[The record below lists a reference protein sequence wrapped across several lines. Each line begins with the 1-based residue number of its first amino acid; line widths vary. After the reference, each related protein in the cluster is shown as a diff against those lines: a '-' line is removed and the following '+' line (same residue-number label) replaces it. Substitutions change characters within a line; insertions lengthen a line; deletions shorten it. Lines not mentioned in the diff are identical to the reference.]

1 MVIPCYLI
9 SIRKLVRGLI
19 MEEIIFEN
27 EIAYK
32 TKYDGYYVTK
42 SGKVITTKVKGG
54 QGRINIFQPREHC
67 YKVDKDG
74 YLEVCL
80 SFIENN
86 RHIRKYYRVH
96 RLVYETLMGDIP
108 QELTIDHIDA
118 NPQNNSI
125 ENLQILTRENNTR
138 KALKNKKSPKRF
150 MYQLYKNNIY
160 VGTFDRKELGKN
172 IGLKGKDFYQDTNN
186 KKQLLLQGYQ
196 WNLESVEDIER
207 IS

>member
-1 MVIPCYLI
+1 
-9 SIRKLVRGLI
+9 

-138 KALKNKKSPKRF
+138 KA
-150 MYQLYKNNIY
+150 
-160 VGTFDRKELGKN
+160 
-172 IGLKGKDFYQDTNN
+172 
-186 KKQLLLQGYQ
+186 
-196 WNLESVEDIER
+196 
-207 IS
+207 

>member
-118 NPQNNSI
+118 NSQNNSI

-196 WNLESVEDIER
+196 WNLI
-207 IS
+207 

>member
-160 VGTFDRKELGKN
+160 VGTFDRKELEKN

-196 WNLESVEDIER
+196 WNLI
-207 IS
+207 

>member
-1 MVIPCYLI
+1 MVTPCYLI

-196 WNLESVEDIER
+196 WNLI
-207 IS
+207 

>member
-9 SIRKLVRGLI
+9 SIIKLVRGLI

-160 VGTFDRKELGKN
+160 VGTLDRKELGKN

-196 WNLESVEDIER
+196 WNLI
-207 IS
+207 

>member
-86 RHIRKYYRVH
+86 QHIRKYYRVH

-196 WNLESVEDIER
+196 WNLI
-207 IS
+207 

>member
-160 VGTFDRKELGKN
+160 VGTFDRKELAKN

-196 WNLESVEDIER
+196 WNLI
-207 IS
+207 

>member
-54 QGRINIFQPREHC
+54 QGRINMFQPREHC

-196 WNLESVEDIER
+196 WNLI
-207 IS
+207 

>member
-27 EIAYK
+27 EIAYT

-80 SFIENN
+80 SFIEKN

-196 WNLESVEDIER
+196 WNLI
-207 IS
+207 

>member
-67 YKVDKDG
+67 YKVD
-74 YLEVCL
+74 
-80 SFIENN
+80 I
-86 RHIRKYYRVH
+86 
-96 RLVYETLMGDIP
+96 
-108 QELTIDHIDA
+108 
-118 NPQNNSI
+118 
-125 ENLQILTRENNTR
+125 
-138 KALKNKKSPKRF
+138 
-150 MYQLYKNNIY
+150 
-160 VGTFDRKELGKN
+160 
-172 IGLKGKDFYQDTNN
+172 
-186 KKQLLLQGYQ
+186 
-196 WNLESVEDIER
+196 
-207 IS
+207 

>member
-80 SFIENN
+80 SFVENN

-196 WNLESVEDIER
+196 WNLI
-207 IS
+207 

>member
-32 TKYDGYYVTK
+32 TKYDGYYVAK

-196 WNLESVEDIER
+196 WNLI
-207 IS
+207 

>member
-1 MVIPCYLI
+1 MVISCYLI
-9 SIRKLVRGLI
+9 SIIKLVRGLI

-80 SFIENN
+80 SFIEKN

-96 RLVYETLMGDIP
+96 RLAYETLMGDIP

-196 WNLESVEDIER
+196 WNLI
-207 IS
+207 

>member
-19 MEEIIFEN
+19 MEKIIFEN

-196 WNLESVEDIER
+196 WNLI
-207 IS
+207 

>member
-80 SFIENN
+80 SFIKNN

-96 RLVYETLMGDIP
+96 RLVYETLIGDIP

-196 WNLESVEDIER
+196 WNLI
-207 IS
+207 

>member
-1 MVIPCYLI
+1 
-9 SIRKLVRGLI
+9 
-19 MEEIIFEN
+19 MEKIIFEN

-186 KKQLLLQGYQ
+186 KEQLLLQGYQ
-196 WNLESVEDIER
+196 WNLI
-207 IS
+207 

>member
-1 MVIPCYLI
+1 MLSNFHKKI
-9 SIRKLVRGLI
+9 SERFNYG
-19 MEEIIFEN
+19 ENIFEN

-74 YLEVCL
+74 YLELCL

-196 WNLESVEDIER
+196 WNLI
-207 IS
+207 

>member
-27 EIAYK
+27 EIAYT

-80 SFIENN
+80 SFIEKN

-96 RLVYETLMGDIP
+96 RLIYETLIGDIP

-196 WNLESVEDIER
+196 WNLI
-207 IS
+207 

>member
-19 MEEIIFEN
+19 MKEIIFEN

-80 SFIENN
+80 SFIKNN

-108 QELTIDHIDA
+108 QELTTDHIDA

-196 WNLESVEDIER
+196 WNLI
-207 IS
+207 

>member
-1 MVIPCYLI
+1 
-9 SIRKLVRGLI
+9 

-80 SFIENN
+80 SFIKNN

-196 WNLESVEDIER
+196 WNLI
-207 IS
+207 

>member
-19 MEEIIFEN
+19 MKEIIFEN

-80 SFIENN
+80 SFIKNN

-196 WNLESVEDIER
+196 WNLI
-207 IS
+207 

>member
-27 EIAYK
+27 KIAYK

-172 IGLKGKDFYQDTNN
+172 IGLKVKTSIKIQTIKSNYYFKVING
-186 KKQLLLQGYQ
+186 
-196 WNLESVEDIER
+196 I
-207 IS
+207 

>member
-19 MEEIIFEN
+19 MKEIIFEN

-42 SGKVITTKVKGG
+42 SGKVITIKVKGG

-80 SFIENN
+80 SFIKNN

-196 WNLESVEDIER
+196 WNLI
-207 IS
+207 

>member
-19 MEEIIFEN
+19 MKEIIFEN

-80 SFIENN
+80 SFIKNN

-108 QELTIDHIDA
+108 QELMIDHIDA

-196 WNLESVEDIER
+196 WNLI
-207 IS
+207 

>member
-1 MVIPCYLI
+1 
-9 SIRKLVRGLI
+9 

-80 SFIENN
+80 SFIEKN

-160 VGTFDRKELGKN
+160 VGTFDRKEFGKN

-196 WNLESVEDIER
+196 WNLI
-207 IS
+207 

>member
-80 SFIENN
+80 SFIEKN

-196 WNLESVEDIER
+196 WNLI
-207 IS
+207 

>member
-9 SIRKLVRGLI
+9 SIIKLVRGLI

-108 QELTIDHIDA
+108 QELTIDHINA

-196 WNLESVEDIER
+196 WNLI
-207 IS
+207 

>member
-80 SFIENN
+80 SFIKNN

-196 WNLESVEDIER
+196 WNLI
-207 IS
+207 

>member
-160 VGTFDRKELGKN
+160 VGTFDRKELGKKYW
-172 IGLKGKDFYQDTNN
+172 IKGKDFYQDTNN

-196 WNLESVEDIER
+196 WNLI
-207 IS
+207 

>member
-9 SIRKLVRGLI
+9 SIRKLARGLI

-196 WNLESVEDIER
+196 WNLI
-207 IS
+207 

>member
-9 SIRKLVRGLI
+9 SIIKLVRGLI

-150 MYQLYKNNIY
+150 MYKLYKNNIY

-196 WNLESVEDIER
+196 WNLI
-207 IS
+207 